1 MSAPAFDSSK
11 PWLLGSGIAVAAV
24 ACLKLLVH
32 LYAGRHYGYFL
43 DELYHLACADH
54 LAWGYVDQPPLIAV
68 IAKIAR
74 VLFGDSLLAIRMF
87 PILAGVVQVLLTG
100 LIARELG
107 GKRFAQGLAALCVL
121 VAPGILA
128 ANHWLSMNA
137 FEPLFW
143 MGCAY
148 LVIRIIRTGNQ
159 RLWLWFGTLAGIGL
173 ENKYSMLMFGFGVV
187 VGLLLTPQRRT
198 FRAPWIWIAGVVA
211 FVVFLPNLLWN
222 IQHGF
227 PFLAVQ
233 QSILE
238 SGRNALLPPVA
249 FVVHLVLAMLPP
261 TAPVWLA
268 GLWFFFFRRDG
279 KPFGALGWAFLI
291 TAGLIITLNPRPY
304 YLYPAFPLLFAAGSV
319 AWESWLRRLRL
330 QWIKP
335 AYVVLLV
342 LVGAAA
348 APLTIPVLPVETT
361 IRYAAALHYRERR
374 GVTAGAGVLPRFFAH
389 QFGWEEMVATVARV
403 YNGLPSGV
411 RANTAIFAQ
420 NYGQAGAVD
429 LLGAKYGLP
438 KAISVHQNYYLW
450 GPRGYTGESMI
461 LMGGQ
466 RDVLAKRFTT
476 VEKVARVEHPYSTS
490 YERFDV
496 FYCRGLNQ
504 PLKELWPELKKFR

>member
-1 MSAPAFDSSK
+1 MGAATLGSPK
-11 PWLLGSGIAVAAV
+11 PWLLSSGIAVSAV

-32 LYAGRHYGYFL
+32 LHAGRHYGYFI

-74 VLFGDSLLAIRMF
+74 VLFGDSLLAIRVF
-87 PILAGVVQVLLTG
+87 PILAGVAKVALTG

-128 ANHWLSMNA
+128 ADNWLSMNA

-148 LVIRIIRTGNQ
+148 LAIRIIRTGNQ
-159 RLWLWFGTLAGIGL
+159 RVWLWFGALAGIGL
-173 ENKYSMLMFGFGVV
+173 ENKYSMLMFGFGIVA
-187 VGLLLTPQRRT
+187 GLLLTPERRA
-198 FRAPWIWIAGVVA
+198 FRTRWIWIAGGVA
-211 FVVFLPNLLWN
+211 LVIFLPNLLWN

-227 PFLAVQ
+227 PFVEVQ
-233 QSILE
+233 RNILD
-238 SGRNALLPPVA
+238 SGRNAPLPPVA
-249 FVVHLVLAMLPP
+249 FVGHLVLAMLPP

-291 TAGLIITLNPRPY
+291 TAGLIMTLNPRPY

-319 AWESWLRRLRL
+319 AWESWLSRPRL

-335 AYVVLLV
+335 AYAVLMV

-348 APLTIPVLPVETT
+348 APLAVPVFPVETC
-361 IRYAAALHYRERR
+361 IRYAAAIHYQQGRS
-374 GVTAGAGVLPRFFAH
+374 VTVRAGALPWFFGH

-403 YNGLPSGV
+403 YNGLPSDV
-411 RANTAIFAQ
+411 RAKTAIFGH
-420 NYGQAGAVD
+420 NYG
-429 LLGAKYGLP
+429 
-438 KAISVHQNYYLW
+438 
-450 GPRGYTGESMI
+450 
-461 LMGGQ
+461 
-466 RDVLAKRFTT
+466 
-476 VEKVARVEHPYSTS
+476 
-490 YERFDV
+490 
-496 FYCRGLNQ
+496 
-504 PLKELWPELKKFR
+504 